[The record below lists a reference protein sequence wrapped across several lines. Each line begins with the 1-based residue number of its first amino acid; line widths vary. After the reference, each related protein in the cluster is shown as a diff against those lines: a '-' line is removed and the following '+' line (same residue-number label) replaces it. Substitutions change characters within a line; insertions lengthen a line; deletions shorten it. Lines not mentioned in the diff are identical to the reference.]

1 MNIPGILPRYDS
13 AMTPEARQDAL
24 ITQRNFAASLSRA
37 QNNKPAQRPP
47 AADVVDTMR
56 QMVREE
62 RTNQDRRIDNTQLST
77 QQEDVLLRKKP
88 APLNPQRG
96 EINLTV

>member
-13 AMTPEARQDAL
+13 AKTPVARQDAVT
-24 ITQRNFAASLSRA
+24 TQRNFAASLLRA
-37 QNNKPAQRPP
+37 QEKPAERPP
-47 AADVVDTMR
+47 TADIVDTMR
-56 QMVREE
+56 QMVRKE
-62 RTNQDRRIDNTQLST
+62 QAILDRRIDDTRLSV

>member
-13 AMTPEARQDAL
+13 AMTPVARQDTL

-37 QNNKPAQRPP
+37 QDKPAQRPP

-62 RTNQDRRIDNTQLST
+62 RANQDRRIDNTRLSV

-96 EINLTV
+96 EINLVV

>member
-13 AMTPEARQDAL
+13 AMTPVARQDAVT
-24 ITQRNFAASLSRA
+24 TQRNFAASLLRV
-37 QNNKPAQRPP
+37 QDKPAQRPP
-47 AADVVDTMR
+47 AADVVDTIR